1 MEPLATTPEQFKTR
15 LAQDI
20 EKWGRVVKKANIAPQ

>member
-1 MEPLATTPEQFKTR
+1 MEPLATTPEQFKTL

-20 EKWGRVVKKANIAPQ
+20 EKWNRVVKKANIATQ

>member
-1 MEPLATTPEQFKTR
+1 VEPLVTSPEQFKTL